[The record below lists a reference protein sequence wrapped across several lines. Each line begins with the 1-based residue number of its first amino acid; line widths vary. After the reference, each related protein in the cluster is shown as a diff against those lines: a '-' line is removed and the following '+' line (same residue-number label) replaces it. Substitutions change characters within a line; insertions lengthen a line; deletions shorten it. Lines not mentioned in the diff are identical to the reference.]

1 MTWQGVRRGVEGA
14 WDRGLEDVA
23 RKQTGEIGGTGGYI
37 RGRLEEAGDGKTPKD
52 EKRRQKMRGSIE
64 E

>member
-1 MTWQGVRRGVEGA
+1 MARGEERGGG

-23 RKQTGEIGGTGGYI
+23 RKQTGKIGKQGRTGEYI

-52 EKRRQKMRGSIE
+52 EKRRQKMGGSIE
-64 E
+64 G